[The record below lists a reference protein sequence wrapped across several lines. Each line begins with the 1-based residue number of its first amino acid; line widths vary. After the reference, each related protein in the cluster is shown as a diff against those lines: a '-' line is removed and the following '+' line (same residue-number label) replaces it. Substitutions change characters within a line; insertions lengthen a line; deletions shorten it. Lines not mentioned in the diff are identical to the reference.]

1 MKTFMLLTA
10 IPGSG
15 KSTWARQYAE
25 ANPGTKIVSSDAL
38 REELGTAINDFS
50 HEKEVWDL
58 FMRRIH
64 EYGKEDGAT
73 VIADATMIS
82 NDLRRMYAESTP
94 EFDRHILVYFD
105 IPYDVC
111 RFQNKLRSPNGIV
124 PDYAME
130 KMHSDFEEPSEEVLS
145 LYDEMITITSKFV
158 SPQYRSASG
167 R

>member
-64 EYGKEDGAT
+64 EYGKDAACPEGLTT
-73 VIADATMIS
+73 VFIHSI
-82 NDLRRMYAESTP
+82 
-94 EFDRHILVYFD
+94 FF
-105 IPYDVC
+105 
-111 RFQNKLRSPNGIV
+111 
-124 PDYAME
+124 PD
-130 KMHSDFEEPSEEVLS
+130 
-145 LYDEMITITSKFV
+145 
-158 SPQYRSASG
+158 
-167 R
+167 